1 MPEANTMEPLKTEL
15 VESFIKYI
23 TGVYLLQ
30 QEFIDD
36 MQGGLQSVLE
46 KYNVSSVNEQL
57 DNVQETVV
65 AVAPKKTRKKSTK
78 KEVVEEQAVEEEQE
92 QEQVVEPVKPVKPVK
107 TSEEQQ
113 EDLQDLQDLQAAEP
127 SVMEEELNI
136 PSHVSSVLNTQE
148 KKTRKPRAKKGE
160 AVEEP
165 KKKRPITAYRA
176 FIVEYS
182 KNPELKG
189 LKVSERT
196 QLASPIWEKIKED
209 PERLKEYEEKA
220 DAINKENGL

>member
-1 MPEANTMEPLKTEL
+1 MPEANTMETAKTEL

-46 KYNVSSVNEQL
+46 KYNVTSVNEQL
-57 DNVQETVV
+57 DNVQETV
-65 AVAPKKTRKKSTK
+65 AVVPAKKTRKKSTK
-78 KEVVEEQAVEEEQE
+78 KEVVEEQVETVERA
-92 QEQVVEPVKPVKPVK
+92 EPVEAV
-107 TSEEQQ
+107 QDLQ
-113 EDLQDLQDLQAAEP
+113 DAQDLQDLQDIEP
-127 SVMEEELNI
+127 SEETVQATIMEEQVSI
-136 PSHVSSVLNTQE
+136 PSHVSSVLNTEE
-148 KKTRKPRAKKGE
+148 KKTRKPRAKKNETGE
-160 AVEEP
+160 ETI
-165 KKKRPITAYRA
+165 KKKRATNPYRVFIT
-176 FIVEYS
+176 EYS

-189 LKVSERT
+189 LKVAEKT

>member
-1 MPEANTMEPLKTEL
+1 METAKTEL

-46 KYNVSSVNEQL
+46 KYNVTSVNEQL
-57 DNVQETVV
+57 DNMQETV
-65 AVAPKKTRKKSTK
+65 AVVPAKKTRKKSTK
-78 KEVVEEQAVEEEQE
+78 KEVVEEQVETVERA
-92 QEQVVEPVKPVKPVK
+92 EPVEDLQDV
-107 TSEEQQ
+107 QDAQ
-113 EDLQDLQDLQAAEP
+113 DAQDLQDLQDIEP
-127 SVMEEELNI
+127 SEETVQATIMEEQVSI
-136 PSHVSSVLNTQE
+136 PSHVSSVLSTEE
-148 KKTRKPRAKKGE
+148 KKTRKPRAKKNETGE
-160 AVEEP
+160 ETI
-165 KKKRPITAYRA
+165 KKKRATNPYRVFIT
-176 FIVEYS
+176 EYS

-189 LKVSERT
+189 LKVAEKT

>member
-1 MPEANTMEPLKTEL
+1 MPEANTMETAKTEL

-46 KYNVSSVNEQL
+46 KYNVTSVNEQL
-57 DNVQETVV
+57 DNMQETV
-65 AVAPKKTRKKSTK
+65 AVVPAKKTRKKSTK
-78 KEVVEEQAVEEEQE
+78 KEVVEEQVETVERAEPAE
-92 QEQVVEPVKPVKPVK
+92 PIEPV
-107 TSEEQQ
+107 Q
-113 EDLQDLQDLQAAEP
+113 DLQDLQDLQDIEP
-127 SVMEEELNI
+127 SEETVQATIMEEQVSI
-136 PSHVSSVLNTQE
+136 PSHVSSVLSTEE
-148 KKTRKPRAKKGE
+148 KKTRKPRAKKNETGE
-160 AVEEP
+160 ETI
-165 KKKRPITAYRA
+165 KKKRATNPYRVFIT
-176 FIVEYS
+176 EYS

-189 LKVSERT
+189 LKVAEKT

>member
-1 MPEANTMEPLKTEL
+1 MPEANTMETAKTEL

-46 KYNVSSVNEQL
+46 KYNVTSVNEQL
-57 DNVQETVV
+57 DNMQETV
-65 AVAPKKTRKKSTK
+65 AVVPAKKTRKKSTK
-78 KEVVEEQAVEEEQE
+78 KEVVEEQV
-92 QEQVVEPVKPVKPVK
+92 
-107 TSEEQQ
+107 S
-113 EDLQDLQDLQAAEP
+113 
-127 SVMEEELNI
+127 I
-136 PSHVSSVLNTQE
+136 PSHVSSVLNTEE
-148 KKTRKPRAKKGE
+148 KKTRKPRAKKNETGE
-160 AVEEP
+160 ETI
-165 KKKRPITAYRA
+165 KKKRATNPYRVFIT
-176 FIVEYS
+176 EYS

-189 LKVSERT
+189 LKVAEKT

>member
-1 MPEANTMEPLKTEL
+1 MPEANTMETAKTEL

-46 KYNVSSVNEQL
+46 KYNVTSVNEQL
-57 DNVQETVV
+57 DNVQETVE

-78 KEVVEEQAVEEEQE
+78 KEQAEPTETVQENEPVTEAEAEAEATQENEPVTEAEQE
-92 QEQVVEPVKPVKPVK
+92 V
-107 TSEEQQ
+107 S
-113 EDLQDLQDLQAAEP
+113 
-127 SVMEEELNI
+127 I
-136 PSHVSSVLNTQE
+136 PSHVSSVLNTEE

-160 AVEEP
+160 TNEEP
-165 KKKRPITAYRA
+165 KKKRLTSAYNV
-176 FIVEYS
+176 FLTEYS
-182 KNPELKG
+182 KNPDLKG
-189 LKVSERT
+189 SKIGERK
-196 QLASPIWEKIKED
+196 QLASPIWDKIKED
-209 PERLKEYEEKA
+209 PERFKEYQEKA

>member
-1 MPEANTMEPLKTEL
+1 MPEANTMEPIKTEL

-92 QEQVVEPVKPVKPVK
+92 QEQEQVVEPVEP
-107 TSEEQQ
+107 SEEQ
-113 EDLQDLQDLQAAEP
+113 EQDLQAAEP

-165 KKKRPITAYRA
+165 KKK
-176 FIVEYS
+176 
-182 KNPELKG
+182 
-189 LKVSERT
+189 
-196 QLASPIWEKIKED
+196 
-209 PERLKEYEEKA
+209 
-220 DAINKENGL
+220 

>member
-1 MPEANTMEPLKTEL
+1 MPEANTMETAKTEL

-57 DNVQETVV
+57 DNVQETVE

-78 KEVVEEQAVEEEQE
+78 KEVVEEQVET
-92 QEQVVEPVKPVKPVK
+92 VEPVEDAQDV
-107 TSEEQQ
+107 QDAQ
-113 EDLQDLQDLQAAEP
+113 DLQDLQDIEP
-127 SVMEEELNI
+127 SEETVQATIMEEQVSI
-136 PSHVSSVLNTQE
+136 PSHVSSVLNTEE
-148 KKTRKPRAKKGE
+148 KKTRKPRAKKSETGE
-160 AVEEP
+160 ETT
-165 KKKRPITAYRA
+165 KKKRATNAYKIFFA
-176 FIVEYS
+176 EYS
-182 KNPELKG
+182 KNPQLKG
-189 LKVSERT
+189 LKVAEKT
-196 QLASPIWEKIKED
+196 QLASPIWDKIKED